1 MRFDQ
6 VEIGQTL
13 EHRANCI
20 GSIKLKSATIVL
32 TLLVLNGCVASVRE
46 VTLSKAL
53 TDVIDGMDAMRKHQQ
68 DLAKDPKY
76 RYLATYVK
84 DVKVTFNV
92 SVAGDVNFKGEGSGG
107 YGPAKGDLVVTT
119 DYKSSRANQITIDL
133 GSLLDNQAITGG
145 KVAIDANGYVHYGN
159 AGKGPTDRPIIN
171 PLVQPKP
178 RPIQNPIQ
186 LATPTPPPQ

>member
-1 MRFDQ
+1 M
-6 VEIGQTL
+6 
-13 EHRANCI
+13 
-20 GSIKLKSATIVL
+20 KLKSATIVL

-76 RYLATYVK
+76 RYLGTYVK

-145 KVAIDANGYVHYGN
+145 KVAIDANGYLHYGN